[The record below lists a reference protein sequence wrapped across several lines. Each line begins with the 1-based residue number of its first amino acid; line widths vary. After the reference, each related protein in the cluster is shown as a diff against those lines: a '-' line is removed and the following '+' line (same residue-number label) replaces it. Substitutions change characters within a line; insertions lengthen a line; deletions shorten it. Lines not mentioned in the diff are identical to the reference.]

1 MAENEAENQGGG
13 GGGGADEA
21 SGAPKK
27 KLPIKMIIMVLG
39 LMVVEA
45 AAVYVVLGMMQPETV
60 QAEGIAENPADELE
74 QIREVLIVD
83 DRFPNHQSG
92 RVWLWDTEIQMQ
104 VRQKNLDYVQ
114 RVLEERA
121 AEVKTGVAQIIRTSH
136 HKHLT
141 EPNLDTLNRQ
151 VEEYLSGVF
160 EYDGGGEPRV
170 ERVLIP
176 KCTGFPAD
184 F

>member
-1 MAENEAENQGGG
+1 MAEKDAEK
-13 GGGGADEA
+13 APA
-21 SGAPKK
+21 SEPKK
-27 KLPIKMIIMVLG
+27 KLSVKMIVMILG
-39 LMVVEA
+39 LMIAEA
-45 AAVYVVLGMMQPETV
+45 AAVFLVLNMVGGPPEV
-60 QAEGIAENPADELE
+60 KAEGIAESPADELE

-83 DRFPNHQSG
+83 DRFPNHQTG
-92 RVWLWDTEIQMQ
+92 RVWLWETEVQMQ

-114 RVLEERA
+114 RVLEERS
-121 AEVKTGVAQIIRTSH
+121 AEIKTGVAQIVRTSH

-151 VEEYLSGVF
+151 IEQYLRDVF
-160 EYDGGGEPRV
+160 GFDAEGEPRV

>member
-1 MAENEAENQGGG
+1 MAEKEAEQQSSPAEGG
-13 GGGGADEA
+13 
-21 SGAPKK
+21 KK
-27 KLPIKMIIMVLG
+27 KLSIKMIAMILG
-39 LMVVEA
+39 LMVAEA
-45 AAVYVVLGMMQPETV
+45 AAVFVVLNMISGPPEV
-60 QAEGIAENPADELE
+60 RAEGIAESPADELE

-83 DRFPNHQSG
+83 DRFPNHQTG
-92 RVWLWDTEIQMQ
+92 RVWLWETEVQMQ

-114 RVLEERA
+114 RVLEERS
-121 AEVKTGVAQIIRTSH
+121 AEVKTGVARIVRTSH

-151 VEEYLSGVF
+151 IEQYLRDVF
-160 EYDGGGEPRV
+160 GFDAEGEPRV

-176 KCTGFPAD
+176 KCVGFPAD

>member
-1 MAENEAENQGGG
+1 MAENET
-13 GGGGADEA
+13 EA
-21 SGAPKK
+21 VATDAAAKK
-27 KLPIKMIIMVLG
+27 KLPLKMMLMIVG
-39 LMVVEA
+39 LMIAEGAGVF
-45 AAVYVVLGMMQPETV
+45 VVLNMMSGPPEV
-60 QAEGIAENPADELE
+60 QAEGIAQDPTDALE

-92 RVWLWDTEIQMQ
+92 RVWLWETEIQIQ
-104 VRQKNLDYVQ
+104 VRQKNLAYVE

-151 VEEYLSGVF
+151 VEQYLRDVF
-160 EYDGGGEPRV
+160 EYDGEGKPRV

-176 KCTGFPAD
+176 KCVGFPAD

>member
-1 MAENEAENQGGG
+1 MAENETN
-13 GGGGADEA
+13 GGAGDSA
-21 SGAPKK
+21 GSKK
-27 KLPIKMIIMVLG
+27 KLPIKMIVMVLG
-39 LMVVEA
+39 LMVAEG
-45 AAVYVVLGMMQPETV
+45 AAVFVVLGMLSGPPEV
-60 QAEGIAENPADELE
+60 QAEGLADSPSDELE

-104 VRQKNLDYVQ
+104 VRQKNLDYAQ

-151 VEEYLSGVF
+151 IEEYLREVF
-160 EYDGGGEPRV
+160 EYDAAGKPRV

>member
-1 MAENEAENQGGG
+1 MAENETEAAASEGG
-13 GGGGADEA
+13 E
-21 SGAPKK
+21 SPKK
-27 KLPIKMIIMVLG
+27 KLPIKMIVIILG
-39 LMVVEA
+39 LMVVEG
-45 AAVYVVLGMMQPETV
+45 AAVFLVLGKMSGPPEV
-60 QAEGIAENPADELE
+60 QAQGLAESASDELE

-92 RVWLWDTEIQMQ
+92 RVWLWQTEIQMQ

-151 VEEYLSGVF
+151 IEEYLSEVF
-160 EYDGGGEPRV
+160 EFDASGEPRV